1 MEWGLVGDGNPH
13 FFHKEARIHV
23 LRHARAEA
31 VRECQL
37 VVGDIRFEA
46 VVADIFGEEVDEGAQ
61 Q

>member
-23 LRHARAEA
+23 LRYARAEA

-37 VVGDIRFEA
+37 VVGDIRL
-46 VVADIFGEEVDEGAQ
+46 VADIFGEEVDEGAQ